1 MYILLQAQY
10 KEKIMILN
18 KYLSDRGITKR
29 FFASKIG
36 VSEATLQRIIK
47 GECIPTLLTAVNI
60 ETETGG
66 IVTCKILLDIK
77 KNEKK
82 NKYHCET

>member
-1 MYILLQAQY
+1 
-10 KEKIMILN
+10 MILN

-47 GECIPTLLTAVNI
+47 GDCVPTLLTAVNI
-60 ETETGG
+60 ESETGG
-66 IVTCKILLDIK
+66 LVTCKILLDIK
-77 KNEKK
+77 KVEKK
-82 NKYHCET
+82 NKNKSET